1 MDDISGCGVP
11 GVLERTR
18 HFPEQRFG
26 TLKTKENVFARVGVG
41 LTQKADCSVELT
53 QSEFARQLEPL
64 DTSPASWGARQ
75 RPLSDE

>member
-26 TLKTKENVFARVGVG
+26 TLKTKENVFARVGVE
-41 LTQKADCSVELT
+41 LTQKADCSVALT
-53 QSEFARQLEPL
+53 QAEFMDQLKPL
-64 DTSPASWGARQ
+64 DTSPALWEERQ
-75 RPLSDE
+75 RPL